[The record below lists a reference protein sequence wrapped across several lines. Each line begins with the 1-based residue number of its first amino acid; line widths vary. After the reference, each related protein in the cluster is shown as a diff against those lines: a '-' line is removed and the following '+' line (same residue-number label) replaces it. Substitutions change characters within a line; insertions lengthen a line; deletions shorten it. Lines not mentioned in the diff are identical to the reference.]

1 MEVMEDLEVIKE
13 LEDKR
18 QVHYGVI
25 FDGLSE
31 KEVLWKLTKFHKN
44 NDISENKQYLVD
56 GYYFGI
62 FIGAALFIMEDD
74 FLRVDFISTEK
85 RNHE

>member
-1 MEVMEDLEVIKE
+1 MVVMDDTEVIKE

-18 QVHYGVI
+18 QVSYGVI
-25 FDGLSE
+25 FDGLSK

-44 NDISENKQYLVD
+44 NDTLVNKQYLVD

-62 FIGAALFIMEDD
+62 FIGSALFIMVDD
-74 FLRVDFISTEK
+74 LLTVDFISTDK
-85 RNHE
+85 RNCE